1 MEYIKKDE
9 MRSKVAEIELE
20 PIRVESLITPKS
32 SGNGFN
38 FKDGLVTMI
47 YAADVLHKAIDRC
60 DVTDIGIDIGH
71 GDSISIRSELFAWAT
86 PEKFMTCIGE
96 DCAAYEDGECKRDV
110 PAERTAEWMAFDDVD
125 HKGRPTGRK
134 ILTCTN
140 CNERES
146 LDFGRRLPRY
156 CSNCGRRM
164 KGLFSVEKITMTIN
178 GETETL

>member
-1 MEYIKKDE
+1 MSEAKLCPYRVFGE
-9 MRSKVAEIELE
+9 TRRSMTIEG
-20 PIRVESLITPKS
+20 ESYYL
-32 SGNGFN
+32 
-38 FKDGLVTMI
+38 
-47 YAADVLHKAIDRC
+47 
-60 DVTDIGIDIGH
+60 
-71 GDSISIRSELFAWAT
+71 
-86 PEKFMTCIGE
+86 EKFMTCIGE

-110 PAERTAEWMAFDDVD
+110 PAERTAEWMAFNDVD

-164 KGLFSVEKITMTIN
+164 KGLFSVEKITMTVN
-178 GETETL
+178 GGTETL